1 MKLPRPLSF
10 REPMIT
16 EAKSDGQVI
25 FGWIYEMNIQI
36 FFISDLKL
44 KNQIINDNI
53 ISGILYY
60 FIFKISM
67 L

>member
-1 MKLPRPLSF
+1 
-10 REPMIT
+10 MIT